1 VRTQELLE
9 FYMYAPFKSHD
20 NATMSYIADALR
32 RIHTF
37 KDVFLL
43 GQAGK
48 QACCTVSGV
57 LCPLLT

>member
-1 VRTQELLE
+1 
-9 FYMYAPFKSHD
+9 
-20 NATMSYIADALR
+20 MSYIADALR